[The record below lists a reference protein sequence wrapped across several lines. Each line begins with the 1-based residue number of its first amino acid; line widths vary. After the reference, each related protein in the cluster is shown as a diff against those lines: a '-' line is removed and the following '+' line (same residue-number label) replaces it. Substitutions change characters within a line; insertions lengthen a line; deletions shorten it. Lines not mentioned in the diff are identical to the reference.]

1 MPTVRCS
8 RLAPRRAERFPSVIL
23 EPRPP
28 MLTTLLIV
36 MCLFMSMDKVI
47 GGQFDQGLAK
57 LDAVSRAG
65 TSVAQV

>member
-1 MPTVRCS
+1 
-8 RLAPRRAERFPSVIL
+8 
-23 EPRPP
+23 